1 MTNDFKPWAAHHAAT
16 DKDIQER
23 HSTDIAILPLFREY
37 AHTPAMMLHS
47 MNIVTKATKFINP
60 DQIPVIVADQ
70 PLYTLLKQ
78 LQYLFPLKVGED
90 KILIMMGGLHIEM
103 AALRLIG
110 QWLSGSGWVE
120 ALVQANVTTQ
130 GRSESML
137 TASHVTRTRYAHQV
151 TAAALYYLQ
160 KEAYQ
165 AQLDVGDE
173 AQGPL
178 ITFGE
183 WRLEKCAS
191 TPQFKYWDLV
201 LNLELMILQFV
212 GAIRKGDYK
221 IYLDS
226 IRRLLPWFFALD
238 HINYSRWLSVHLR
251 DLVNL
256 EKMHPDL
263 LKHFEKGQFVA
274 RKTDRPFSGIAL
286 DQAHEQINAILKGD
300 GGMIGI
306 TENADS
312 LRKWIIAAP
321 ELAALIESFESEILP
336 TESVHDYRHHSDTA
350 ANQEL
355 FMCEVKSLIATI
367 KELGSPFLEETKD
380 LYNIDTKNVASSEVV
395 ETVFNI
401 EKFGNEQYENFCKER
416 LNGGKSLLEPI
427 KLNKYA
433 RFSTSSKKSDS
444 KTKAKLVGLKNDCSL
459 FSKLYIATCEHRTGS
474 LDSFFAHENQATPPS
489 LSVMGK
495 MRSGTKSDL
504 LKCLIN
510 HCDPAHTAIVPSS
523 PPVSAKVLDGSA
535 LVHMLSPGHNK
546 IFHEYADTVFIP
558 FLHREFAT
566 VSRIDLVWDRYDN
579 ESLKNTTREK
589 RGTGQRTRVTL
600 NTKIPKGW
608 SNFLRDSTNKEEL
621 FHLLT
626 SQCHTAKYASNKE
639 LYVTDGEVVLSNS
652 SRDKQ
657 KLEPCN
663 HEEADTRMMV
673 HVADAVA
680 QGHTKIMLRTVDT
693 DVVVLAVACISQ
705 LPELQEL
712 WVHIGTGKNHQFLSC
727 HAIAASLGPER
738 TEVLPFFHAFSGC
751 DTVSFLCG
759 KGKKS
764 VFQAWSGYP
773 AVTEGFKY
781 AKQGNIEQALPILE
795 KFVIVLYD
803 K

>member
-1 MTNDFKPWAAHHAAT
+1 MIMYGPTSTFNVCELYHKDNVVCPPKLKKGLFTTAAVDNIDHNPTSTSAKTAFHGTVITLMQHKFPEETGVARDFATQSDNVTPTLNMKVKQLPSDYEIVPPCFVDIKKSTCPQSEIYTHDVSTTTPLVIEKDWLESTMTNDFKPWAAHHAAT

-201 LNLELMILQFV
+201 LNLELMILQ
-212 GAIRKGDYK
+212 
-221 IYLDS
+221 
-226 IRRLLPWFFALD
+226 
-238 HINYSRWLSVHLR
+238 WLSVHLR

-312 LRKWIIAAP
+312 
-321 ELAALIESFESEILP
+321 
-336 TESVHDYRHHSDTA
+336 
-350 ANQEL
+350 
-355 FMCEVKSLIATI
+355 
-367 KELGSPFLEETKD
+367 
-380 LYNIDTKNVASSEVV
+380 
-395 ETVFNI
+395 
-401 EKFGNEQYENFCKER
+401 
-416 LNGGKSLLEPI
+416 
-427 KLNKYA
+427 
-433 RFSTSSKKSDS
+433 FS
-444 KTKAKLVGLKNDCSL
+444 
-459 FSKLYIATCEHRTGS
+459 
-474 LDSFFAHENQATPPS
+474 
-489 LSVMGK
+489 
-495 MRSGTKSDL
+495 
-504 LKCLIN
+504 
-510 HCDPAHTAIVPSS
+510 
-523 PPVSAKVLDGSA
+523 
-535 LVHMLSPGHNK
+535 
-546 IFHEYADTVFIP
+546 
-558 FLHREFAT
+558 
-566 VSRIDLVWDRYDN
+566 
-579 ESLKNTTREK
+579 
-589 RGTGQRTRVTL
+589 
-600 NTKIPKGW
+600 
-608 SNFLRDSTNKEEL
+608 
-621 FHLLT
+621 
-626 SQCHTAKYASNKE
+626 
-639 LYVTDGEVVLSNS
+639 
-652 SRDKQ
+652 
-657 KLEPCN
+657 
-663 HEEADTRMMV
+663 
-673 HVADAVA
+673 
-680 QGHTKIMLRTVDT
+680 
-693 DVVVLAVACISQ
+693 
-705 LPELQEL
+705 
-712 WVHIGTGKNHQFLSC
+712 
-727 HAIAASLGPER
+727 
-738 TEVLPFFHAFSGC
+738 
-751 DTVSFLCG
+751 
-759 KGKKS
+759 
-764 VFQAWSGYP
+764 
-773 AVTEGFKY
+773 
-781 AKQGNIEQALPILE
+781 
-795 KFVIVLYD
+795 
-803 K
+803 